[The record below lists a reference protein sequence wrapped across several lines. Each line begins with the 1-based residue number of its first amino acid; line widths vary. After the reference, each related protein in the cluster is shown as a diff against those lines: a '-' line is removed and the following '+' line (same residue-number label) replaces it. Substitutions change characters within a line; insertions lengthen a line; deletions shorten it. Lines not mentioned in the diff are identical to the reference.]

1 MKLRANM
8 MIISDANRNSFP
20 PALSLVLSKKGMLY
34 NNKVPKLTIH
44 EKTDS
49 DICFM
54 LAKIV
59 GIE

>member
-1 MKLRANM
+1 
-8 MIISDANRNSFP
+8 
-20 PALSLVLSKKGMLY
+20 MLY
-34 NNKVPKLTIH
+34 NNKVPKLTIQ

-59 GIE
+59 GI